1 MGPLFEGGCAS
12 FPVKLRG
19 PSTAVS
25 LHTNFFMACSGF
37 THGPPVSLQP
47 AELKMVIS
55 TPSRSASDA
64 ACFTASSHSGVPKAS
79 FFSTVCPLPEETSAR
94 CMPPM
99 PTRFIHSRSLVMPS
113 LVTLPPVQ
121 CHQVRGLAE
130 SGGFWK
136 PCSSGSPGA
145 CAHNRA
151 SSPDANAAKRMVL
164 RVFFIEGPSA
174 APESTFLRQARDIHK
189 STFFHDR
196 MQRPQHGGSDSPMYD
211 PSRMLPD
218 PSGPPLRAAVF
229 QFNCDAGNPWHFRR
243 LRVNTKTSF
252 S

>member
-19 PSTAVS
+19 PSTTVS

-55 TPSRSASDA
+55 SPSRSASDA
-64 ACFTASSHSGVPKAS
+64 AWRTASSHSGVPNTI

-94 CMPPM
+94 CIPPM

-136 PCSSGSPGA
+136 PCSSGSPGV
-145 CAHNRA
+145 CAHTRA
-151 SSPDANAAKRMVL
+151 NSPDANAAKRMVL
-164 RVFFIEGPSA
+164 RVFFIEP
-174 APESTFLRQARDIHK
+174 RDIHK
-189 STFFHDR
+189 STPHPGPADAR
-196 MQRPQHGGSDSPMYD
+196 NPHRVRDHHAEQNRPQHVFDIGQRLVM
-211 PSRMLPD
+211 RL
-218 PSGPPLRAAVF
+218 AV
-229 QFNCDAGNPWHFRR
+229 
-243 LRVNTKTSF
+243 
-252 S
+252 